1 MRIVMFSINPLFP
14 GMVMGGAPKHLQSV
28 AIHLGQ
34 LGHDVTVLCTRVAE
48 SSLPFHWH
56 ENVRVVPIL
65 RFKQP
70 FPQPYGVTAHDLA
83 NILQDM
89 GDYLVTAD
97 RFYMHDGEFLLPYAY
112 QHIPT
117 VVSLR
122 DNVYPETILGGF
134 LAQTH
139 KLILISEYSYKYY
152 QQTVGRFFPEFHE
165 RATIIHNGLDW
176 AKFTYTKPN
185 EILDYLPV
193 RPKEGQPVLL
203 HPHRPESTKG
213 IFQSIAVVDLLVHHH
228 GISDL
233 IAFAPKWLDLQL
245 TPELSEFYAGVEA
258 EIHQRGLENNF
269 LFHGWIP
276 QPLMPQYYSLGSV
289 TLSLGSFPESFG
301 NAVYESLG
309 CGTPSVV
316 ARIATHRE
324 LVPDHLIDKVD
335 YDDAQ
340 AAAEKSAQI
349 IKNKRRTSPETMAY
363 IHEHYSTER
372 QLKAY
377 ADAIVNAQ
385 IVPPMRYVHPKLDE
399 ETRYKLPVWC
409 YLTEKGVYNDFWA
422 TYHPLGLLENV
433 IKTYPSG
440 FTRAQAEALD
450 VSDEAIEI
458 AYRDGFLV
466 PIP

>member
-14 GMVMGGAPKHLQSV
+14 GMVMGGAPKHLQGV
-28 AIHLGQ
+28 AIYLGQ
-34 LGHDVTVLCTRVAE
+34 LGHEVTVLCTRVAE
-48 SSLPFHWH
+48 SSLPFYWH
-56 ENVRVVPIL
+56 DKVRVLPIL

-83 NILQDM
+83 NILQDI
-89 GDYLVTAD
+89 GDYLAD
-97 RFYMHDGEFLLPYAY
+97 ADCFYMHDGEFLLPYAY

-152 QQTVGRFFPEFHE
+152 QQTVGRFFPEFDE
-165 RATIIHNGLDW
+165 RAVIIHNGLDW
-176 AKFTYTKPN
+176 TKFKYTQPK
-185 EILDYLPV
+185 EIFDYLPIH
-193 RPKEGQPVLL
+193 PSEGQPVLL
-203 HPHRPESTKG
+203 HPHRPEGTKG
-213 IFQSIAVVDLLVHHH
+213 IYQTIAVVDLLVHQH

-245 TPELSEFYAGVEA
+245 TAELSEFYAGIEA
-258 EIHQRGLENNF
+258 EIHQRGLQNNF
-269 LFHGWIP
+269 VFHGWIP

-324 LVPDHLIDKVD
+324 LVPDNLIDKVD

-340 AAAEKSAQI
+340 AAAEKAAHI
-349 IKNKRRTSPETMAY
+349 IKTKQRTSPETMAY
-363 IHEHYSTER
+363 IHHHYSTER
-372 QLKAY
+372 QLNAY
-377 ADAIVNAQ
+377 ADAILNAQ
-385 IVPPMRYVHPKLDE
+385 VVQPMRYIHAKRDE
-399 ETRYKLPVWC
+399 HTRYGLPVWC
-409 YLTEKGVYNDFWA
+409 YLTQNGVYHDFWA
-422 TYHPLGLLENV
+422 TYHPLGLLEGV
-433 IKTYPSG
+433 IKAHPDG
-440 FTRAQAEALD
+440 FTIAQADTME
-450 VSDEAIEI
+450 VSADTIEM
-458 AYRDGFLV
+458 AYRDGFL
-466 PIP
+466 IPLP